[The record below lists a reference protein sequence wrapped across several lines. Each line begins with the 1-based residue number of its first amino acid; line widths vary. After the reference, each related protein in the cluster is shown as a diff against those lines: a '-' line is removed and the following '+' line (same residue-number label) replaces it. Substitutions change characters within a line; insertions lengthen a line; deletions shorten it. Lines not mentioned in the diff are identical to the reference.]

1 MGPAIPTTPRT
12 AVRRSRVTVEGGY
25 VPEGGGALL
34 VDKPEGPTSHDVVR
48 WARRSLGVRRIG
60 HTGTLDPFASGLL
73 ILLVG
78 PVTRLAEYLSALSKS
93 YEARARLGIRTD
105 THDAEGRTVSVQDP
119 EVVPTQEQIEA
130 ELATFEGLGQQ
141 VPPQFSAKKVEGE
154 RMYKR
159 ARRGDTV
166 QLPPVDVEIFGI
178 RLTDYVPPE
187 IGFTLTCS
195 SGTYVRAIA
204 RDLGDRLGVGAH
216 LTGLRRTDVG
226 AFSVDHAVPGDV
238 LREGLCPDPAHW
250 VEAAAA
256 VGHLTTVRVEA
267 DAALRLRQGGAIP
280 WSEEAEPGSGEP
292 IAVMDEG
299 GLVGIAEIRNGRLAP
314 KKMLTVASHR

>member
-1 MGPAIPTTPRT
+1 MT
-12 AVRRSRVTVEGGY
+12 ADGVS

-34 VDKPEGPTSHDVVR
+34 VDKPEGPTSHNVVK
-48 WARRSLGVRRIG
+48 WARRSLGVRKIG

-78 PVTRLAEYLSALSKS
+78 PVTRLAEYLSALPKK
-93 YEARARLGIRTD
+93 YEARARLGVRTD

-119 EVVPTQEQIEA
+119 GLVPTQEQIEA
-130 ELATFEGLGQQ
+130 ELATFEGRGQQ
-141 VPPQFSAKKVEGE
+141 VPPQFSAKKVGGE
-154 RMYKR
+154 RMYRR

-166 QLPPVDVEIFGI
+166 QLSPVDVEIFEI
-178 RLTDYVPPE
+178 RLTDYIPPE
-187 IGFTLTCS
+187 IGFTMTCS
-195 SGTYVRAIA
+195 SGTYVRAVA

-216 LTGLRRTDVG
+216 LTVLRRTAVG

-238 LREGLCPDPAHW
+238 LREGLCPDATHW
-250 VEAAAA
+250 VEPAAA
-256 VGHLTTVRVEA
+256 VGHLTTVRVEV

-280 WSEEAEPGSGEP
+280 WSAEAEPRTGEP

-299 GLVGIAEIRNGRLAP
+299 GLVGIAKIRNGRLAP
-314 KKMLTVASHR
+314 KKILTMAPHR

>member
-1 MGPAIPTTPRT
+1 MTTDG
-12 AVRRSRVTVEGGY
+12 AC

-34 VDKPEGPTSHDVVR
+34 VDKPEGPTSHDVVK
-48 WARRSLGVRRIG
+48 WARRALGVRRIG
-60 HTGTLDPFASGLL
+60 HAGTLDPFASGLL

-78 PVTRLAEYLSALSKS
+78 PVTRLAEYLSALPKE

-119 EVVPTQEQIEA
+119 GVVPTQEQIEA
-130 ELATFEGLGQQ
+130 ELATFEGRGQQ
-141 VPPQFSAKKVEGE
+141 VPPQFSAKKVGGE

-166 QLPPVDVEIFGI
+166 QLPPVDVEIFEI
-178 RLTDYVPPE
+178 RLSDYIPPE
-187 IGFTLTCS
+187 IGFIMTCS
-195 SGTYVRAIA
+195 SGTYVRAVV

-216 LTGLRRTDVG
+216 LTVLRRTAVG

-238 LREGLCPDPAHW
+238 LREGLCPDPTHW
-250 VEAAAA
+250 VEPAVA

-267 DAALRLRQGGAIP
+267 DAALRLRQGGTIP
-280 WSEEAEPGSGEP
+280 WFQGAEPGTTEP

-314 KKMLTVASHR
+314 KKILTPSEER

>member
-1 MGPAIPTTPRT
+1 MTTDGVCGPK
-12 AVRRSRVTVEGGY
+12 
-25 VPEGGGALL
+25 GGGALL
-34 VDKPEGPTSHDVVR
+34 VDKPEGPTSHDVVK
-48 WARRSLGVRRIG
+48 WARRAFGVRRIG

-78 PVTRLAEYLSALSKS
+78 PVTRLAEYLSALPKK

-119 EVVPTQEQIEA
+119 GVVPTQEQIEA
-130 ELATFEGLGQQ
+130 ELATFEGRDQQ
-141 VPPQFSAKKVEGE
+141 VPPQFSAKKVGGE

-166 QLPPVDVEIFGI
+166 QLPPVDVEIFEI
-178 RLTDYVPPE
+178 RLSDYIPPE
-187 IGFTLTCS
+187 IGFIMTCS
-195 SGTYVRAIA
+195 SGTYVRAVV

-216 LTGLRRTDVG
+216 LTVLRRTAVG

-238 LREGLCPDPAHW
+238 LREGLCPDPTHW
-250 VEAAAA
+250 VEPAAA

-267 DAALRLRQGGAIP
+267 DDALRLRQGGAIP
-280 WSEEAEPGSGEP
+280 WSEEAEPGTGEP
-292 IAVMDEG
+292 IVVMDEG

-314 KKMLTVASHR
+314 KKILHQQPSEDR